1 MVYSLADARTHP
13 DTGLP
18 LSGTLLV
25 AEFSGTVLGT
35 LWSPCRGATECGES
49 AGLIPRPFRS
59 PLVLPMP
66 PRSVR
71 RVDGQMGRQATA
83 VAAERAPEALGQV
96 EEASSHRLARAAA
109 DLVAVREVARE
120 AARVAVAMEAAPV
133 ADRAP
138 AAGSDCHLAC
148 E

>member
-1 MVYSLADARTHP
+1 
-13 DTGLP
+13 
-18 LSGTLLV
+18 
-25 AEFSGTVLGT
+25 
-35 LWSPCRGATECGES
+35 
-49 AGLIPRPFRS
+49 
-59 PLVLPMP
+59 
-66 PRSVR
+66 
-71 RVDGQMGRQATA
+71 MGRQATA

-109 DLVAVREVARE
+109 DLVAVREVARVAAAREAARE

-148 E
+148 EVVAAQVEVARALADLVKAAAAATARG